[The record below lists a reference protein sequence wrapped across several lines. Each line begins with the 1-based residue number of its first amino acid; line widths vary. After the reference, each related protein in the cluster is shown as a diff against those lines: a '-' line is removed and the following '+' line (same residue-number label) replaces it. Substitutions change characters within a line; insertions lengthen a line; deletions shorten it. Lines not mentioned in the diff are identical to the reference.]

1 MDRPDNA
8 ATATGNGCRPL
19 PGPGCGDSFLS
30 RCADVGAVMVVSPG
44 GRPRGGPVG
53 DGFVAPC
60 GRPVGRRSL
69 AARDSP
75 LIGPG
80 ISVTPQGSAVGSAG
94 WARVERSRA
103 MERDATECFRAVR
116 RVAGSAGTLL
126 PSPARESRREITMAP
141 LTAGSQEWL
150 TQHHQAVLITLRAD
164 GSAQSSN
171 VLTAFDAGV
180 FRVSVTAGRAKTRNL
195 ARDPRAIVHVL

>member
-1 MDRPDNA
+1 
-8 ATATGNGCRPL
+8 
-19 PGPGCGDSFLS
+19 
-30 RCADVGAVMVVSPG
+30 
-44 GRPRGGPVG
+44 
-53 DGFVAPC
+53 
-60 GRPVGRRSL
+60 
-69 AARDSP
+69 
-75 LIGPG
+75 
-80 ISVTPQGSAVGSAG
+80 
-94 WARVERSRA
+94 

-116 RVAGSAGTLL
+116 RVVGSAGTLL

-195 ARDPRAIVHVL
+195 ARDPRAIVHVLGGTFWGYASVSCSARLGRVSTQAGDEAGQDLLRLFNDISEAPHPNPREFFDVQVAEQRLLLSLSAESISGAGWDD